1 MLVNQSQSPCL
12 VVWHLNMLAS
22 LHWRCWND
30 EWVVFDVGSGQT
42 HQMDTLTAVTLMMV
56 ESTASTLPEL
66 VSRIADELLIPS
78 DNQLSDA
85 VGGILE
91 QLAATGL
98 IESTLQ

>member
-1 MLVNQSQSPCL
+1 
-12 VVWHLNMLAS
+12 
-22 LHWRCWND
+22 
-30 EWVVFDVGSGQT
+30 
-42 HQMDTLTAVTLMMV
+42 MDTLTAVTLMTL

-66 VSRIADELLIPS
+66 LSQIADELLIPS

>member
-1 MLVNQSQSPCL
+1 
-12 VVWHLNMLAS
+12 
-22 LHWRCWND
+22 
-30 EWVVFDVGSGQT
+30 
-42 HQMDTLTAVTLMMV
+42 MDTLTAVTLMML

-66 VSRIADELLIPS
+66 LSRIADELLIPS